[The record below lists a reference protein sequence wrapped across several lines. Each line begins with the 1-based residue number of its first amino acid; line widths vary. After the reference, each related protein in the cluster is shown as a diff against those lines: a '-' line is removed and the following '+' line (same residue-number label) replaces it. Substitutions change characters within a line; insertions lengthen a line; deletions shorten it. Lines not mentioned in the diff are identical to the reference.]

1 MNIIKAYWK
10 TSLISIIIIYLSMIK
25 MPSSIEIPKI
35 PYYDK
40 WVHLIMY
47 ALLCT
52 IVLFDSIKN
61 LHRRPYIPAAVYS
74 IILGGILE
82 LLQILFPP
90 RSASF
95 ADFLANLLGCSLSLI
110 IFFLIKFIH
119 GRTTNSKNHCINSD

>member
-10 TSLISIIIIYLSMIK
+10 TSLISIIIIYLSLIK
-25 MPSSIEIPKI
+25 IPSSIEIPKI
-35 PYYDK
+35 PFYDK

-47 ALLCT
+47 ACLCA
-52 IVLFDSIKN
+52 IVLFDCIKSSN
-61 LHRRPYIPAAVYS
+61 SRPYISAAIYS
-74 IILGGILE
+74 ITLGGILE

-95 ADFLANLLGCSLSLI
+95 ADFLANLIGCSLSLI

-119 GRTTNSKNHCINSD
+119 GRTTNSKNHCINSN